1 LSYLG
6 ELRQNIRPLVS
17 ASLGVGTSLPLFAY
31 TNSVFAPH
39 LIKEFG
45 WSRSQFAL
53 IGITMLVTLPFL
65 PLIGRITDKIGVRR
79 VALTGT
85 LLILPG
91 FIGYS
96 MMSGNFVQYLMLF
109 TAVLIIGSMTS
120 SLVYTRIV
128 AENFKLAQGLALTI
142 VNCAPA
148 VLAVPLIPLLNM
160 MIEEIGW
167 RTSYVLLGS
176 LCFVC
181 GMIAVILLPPERP
194 KAAEPEAAQPEV
206 AELEPGLTVPL
217 HGAPLHL
224 GRGDYH
230 VILRSKLFWIIV
242 VAMFL
247 CLLQTQLHSSQ
258 MNLMLIDQ
266 GLTTQTAANIAS
278 VYALG
283 TIVGRIACG
292 LALDRYATPM
302 VTFVSMFIPAIGFFV
317 LGTHLDS
324 YLIVAAAMFLVGLS
338 VGAESDIIPFLV
350 ARYFKVRIYNTTLG
364 LVMTCSFLASAAGAL
379 GVSYT
384 LSRYDSFEPFLWVI
398 AGSIVIGSLLFL
410 LMPKSRDFAK
420 IG

>member
-1 LSYLG
+1 MSYLG
-6 ELRQNIRPLVS
+6 ELRQHIRPLVA

-39 LIKEFG
+39 LIKDFG

-79 VALTGT
+79 VALVGT

-91 FIGYS
+91 FVGYS
-96 MMSGNFVQYLMLF
+96 MMSGNFVQYLVLF
-109 TAVLIIGSMTS
+109 TLVLIVGSMTS

-167 RTSYVLLGS
+167 RISYVLLGS
-176 LCFVC
+176 FCFVC
-181 GMIAVILLPPERP
+181 GMIAVILIPSARV
-194 KAAEPEAAQPEV
+194 KAVEGDQANPEV
-206 AELEPGLTVPL
+206 AELEAGLSVPL
-217 HGAPLHL
+217 HVVK
-224 GRGDYH
+224 RGDYH
-230 VILRSKLFWIIV
+230 VILRSKLFWIILI
-242 VAMFL
+242 AMFL

-278 VYALG
+278 VYAFG

-302 VTFVSMFIPAIGFFV
+302 VTFISMFIPAIGFFL
-317 LGTHLDS
+317 LGTQFDS
-324 YLIVAAAMFLVGLS
+324 YMIIAIAMFLVGLS

-350 ARYFKVRIYNTTLG
+350 ARYFMVRIYNTTLG
-364 LVMTCSFLASAAGAL
+364 LVMTCSFLASATGAL

-398 AGSIVIGSLLFL
+398 AGAIVIGSLLFL
-410 LMPKSRDFAK
+410 LMPKSRDLAK

>member
-1 LSYLG
+1 MSYLG
-6 ELRQNIRPLVS
+6 ELRRNARPLAA

-39 LIKEFG
+39 LIEAFG
-45 WSRSQFAL
+45 WSRAQFAL
-53 IGITMLVTLPFL
+53 IGITMLATLPFL
-65 PLIGRITDKIGVRR
+65 PLIGRVTDKLGVRR

-96 MMSGNFVQYLMLF
+96 LMTGSFELYLLLF
-109 TAVLIIGSMTS
+109 TAVLIFASMTGP
-120 SLVYTRIV
+120 LVYTRVV
-128 AENFKLAQGLALTI
+128 AENFERAQGLALTI

-167 RTSYVLLGS
+167 RMSFAALGS
-176 LCFVC
+176 FCFVC
-181 GMIAVILLPPERP
+181 GITAILMLPPRQPAPEPASEPAPEPAPAP
-194 KAAEPEAAQPEV
+194 KAEA
-206 AELEPGLTVPL
+206 
-217 HGAPLHL
+217 GAPLREAK
-224 GRGDYH
+224 RGDYQI
-230 VILRSKLFWIIV
+230 ILRSPLFWLIL

-266 GLTTQTAANIAS
+266 GLTIQTAANIAS
-278 VYALG
+278 VYAFG

-292 LALDRYATPM
+292 LALDRFPTPI
-302 VTFVSMFIPAIGFFV
+302 VTFVSMFLPAIGFLM
-317 LGTHLDS
+317 LGSHFDGEGV
-324 YLIVAAAMFLVGLS
+324 IAIAMFLVGLS

-364 LVMTCSFLASAAGAL
+364 LLTTCAFLASATGAL

-384 LSRYDSFEPFLWVI
+384 LSRFDSFEPFLWVI
-398 AGSIVIGSLLFL
+398 AGSIMVGSFLFL
-410 LMPKSRDFAK
+410 LMPKSRDVPK

>member
-1 LSYLG
+1 MSGESRLSYLG
-6 ELRQNIRPLVS
+6 ELRQNIRPLVA

-39 LIKEFG
+39 LIKDFG
-45 WSRSQFAL
+45 WSRAQFAL

-96 MMSGNFVQYLMLF
+96 QMTGSFTQYLVLF
-109 TAVLIIGSMTS
+109 TLVLIIASMTS

-160 MIEEIGW
+160 MIEAIGW
-167 RTSYVLLGS
+167 RISYVLLGS
-176 LCFVC
+176 FCFVC
-181 GMIAVILLPPERP
+181 GMIAIFLLPPGRP
-194 KAAEPEAAQPEV
+194 KGAEPEMEV
-206 AELEPGLTVPL
+206 L
-217 HGAPLHL
+217 APPRYTA
-224 GRGDYH
+224 RGDYRI
-230 VILRSKLFWIIV
+230 ILRSKLLWIILI
-242 VAMFL
+242 AMFL

-266 GLTTQTAANIAS
+266 GLSLQTAANIAS
-278 VYALG
+278 VYAFG
-283 TIVGRIACG
+283 TVVGRIACG
-292 LALDRYATPM
+292 LALDRFSTPK
-302 VTFVSMFIPAIGFFV
+302 VTFFSMILPALGFFI
-317 LGTHLDS
+317 LGTQLDS
-324 YLIVAAAMFLVGLS
+324 YIIIAIAMFLVGLS

-350 ARYFKVRIYNTTLG
+350 ARYFKVRIFNTTLG
-364 LVMTCSFLASAAGAL
+364 LVMTCSFLASATGAL

-384 LSRYDSFEPFLWVI
+384 LSRFDSFEPFLWVI
-398 AGSIVIGSLLFL
+398 AGSITVGSFLFL
-410 LMPKSRDFAK
+410 LMPKSRNFAK